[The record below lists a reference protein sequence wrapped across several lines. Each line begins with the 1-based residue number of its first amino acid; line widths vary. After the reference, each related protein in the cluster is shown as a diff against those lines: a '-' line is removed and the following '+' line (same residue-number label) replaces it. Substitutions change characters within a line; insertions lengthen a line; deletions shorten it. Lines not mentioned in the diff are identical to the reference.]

1 MKAEDEWSA
10 LTSKVA
16 GLEQGYK
23 RTACILALCP
33 LSELAD
39 SSISLNPF
47 CKVSIVKENET
58 IFRFE
63 RDALQGTKADMSG
76 VFYNH
81 KLHSLILRFIA
92 GCSGKW

>member
-1 MKAEDEWSA
+1 MKAKDEWSV

-39 SSISLNPF
+39 SNISLNPF
-47 CKVSIVKENET
+47 CKIH
-58 IFRFE
+58 
-63 RDALQGTKADMSG
+63 DAKAC
-76 VFYNH
+76 
-81 KLHSLILRFIA
+81 L
-92 GCSGKW
+92 